1 MGAEGSGGRRG
12 RFWRAAF
19 AADTGPGNE
28 GSNEVRAADARS
40 DARSQRD
47 GADGGGVDA
56 DEVMSK
62 RRISGAQREAFANF
76 VTAEASALEGA
87 AAAAAAAAAP
97 ARVPAADA
105 GA

>member
-19 AADTGPGNE
+19 AADSGPGNE
-28 GSNEVRAADARS
+28 GGDEADARS
-40 DARSQRD
+40 QPDRSAE
-47 GADGGGVDA
+47 GSGVDA
-56 DEVMSK
+56 NEVTSK

-87 AAAAAAAAAP
+87 AAAAAAAAAEAPAP
-97 ARVPAADA
+97 ARVPAAVA